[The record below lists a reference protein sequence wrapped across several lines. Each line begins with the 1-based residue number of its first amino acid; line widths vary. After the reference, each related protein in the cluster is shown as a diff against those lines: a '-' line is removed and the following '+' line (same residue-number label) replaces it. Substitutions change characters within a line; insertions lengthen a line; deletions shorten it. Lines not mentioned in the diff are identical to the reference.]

1 MIKNNKQSNIK
12 DYPKALQLLMQ
23 TDGTVTELVKLLAQE
38 DIKVIKLSEL
48 TTLKEQQSVL
58 NRRIHLQGVESLKN
72 WVYAESIIYL
82 DNLSDEFV
90 DDLIHKTI
98 PIGTLWMK
106 YRMET
111 FKSLESQEFQLAKQN
126 DPSAYPENT
135 ELLSREYH
143 VFNNKQLIMEINE
156 RFPVNHY
163 SDIF

>member
-1 MIKNNKQSNIK
+1 MTKNNMPFAK

-38 DIKVIKLSEL
+38 DIKVIKLSERTSL
-48 TTLKEQQSVL
+48 VDEKKVL
-58 NRRIHLQGVESLKN
+58 NRKIYLQGITSQIN

-111 FKSLESQEFQLAKQN
+111 FKSLESQEFQLAKLK
-126 DPSAYPENT
+126 DPSGYSENT
-135 ELLSREYH
+135 ELLSRKYH
-143 VFNNKQLIMEINE
+143 VFNNQKLIMEIKE
-156 RFPVNHY
+156 KFPISYY